1 MTEHRE
7 EVEKR
12 RVFLDYERDMNRVTA
27 VIRRVN
33 QPLGEDYT
41 DIYYRNGKVIRK
53 FADKRKKDLVITEAH
68 LT

>member
-12 RVFLDYERDMNRVTA
+12 RVYLDYERDMNRVTA
-27 VIRRVN
+27 VVRRVN
-33 QPLGEDYT
+33 KPLGEDYT
-41 DIYYRNGKVIRK
+41 DIYHRNGKVIRK
-53 FADKRKKDLVITEAH
+53 FADRRKKDMVITEAH

>member
-1 MTEHRE
+1 MTQHNDA
-7 EVEKR
+7 VEKR
-12 RVFLDYERDMNRVTA
+12 RVYLDYERDTNRVTA
-27 VIRRVN
+27 IVRRVN

>member
-12 RVFLDYERDMNRVTA
+12 KFQLEYEGDMNRVTA

-41 DIYYRNGKVIRK
+41 DIYHRNGKVIRK